1 MIPIE
6 YDNSKLIE
14 YDKFINIFIERTNSI
29 LAKGYIGKRKK
40 ITKKEARQLYKKLSL
55 EQRKTVKGLKSSGE
69 FVLHPMYILDSDSK
83 AFFREVVTNL
93 KKWSKYKPQEIKELC
108 QDLIGR
114 YEAFN
119 NFESVLYVNTY
130 YLFVQCGFD
139 SGSFPKGELI
149 DASNADVCPYCN
161 RIYIKNVTGKDKI
174 QIKGQLDHFLNKD
187 TYPFLAIL
195 KYNLIPSCPYC
206 NGPTGKH
213 AKDAI
218 RVGLVSPFDL
228 KSADELL
235 FKINIL
241 SADIT
246 DISKCADAMSLEI
259 VCENPNMENNK
270 RIFHIQ
276 ELYSTHMDYAAEVY
290 LKTRMI
296 ESSAYRLFV
305 ENLTKETFPSDP
317 TELIMGFNTTPE
329 RFNYRPISKFQAD
342 IYKDIVRE

>member
-40 ITKKEARQLYKKLSL
+40 ITKKEARRLYKKLSL

-108 QDLIGR
+108 QDLIDR

-119 NFESVLYVNTY
+119 NFESVLYANTY

-218 RVGLVSPFDL
+218 REGLVSPFDL

-342 IYKDIVRE
+342 IYKDIVKE